1 MADVRIR
8 FQSDSQAAAREIERL
23 RAEITRLNTQ
33 FTNTGRAASQA
44 GGLVDQ
50 FGNPLRE
57 SATDAQRLTRAISL
71 TNDELREIRATSLR
85 SADAL
90 DQIGDE
96 ARQTTQHLAR
106 LNASMAESNRSTG
119 VFTTGL
125 GSLRN
130 VLGGLGIAVVTHQ
143 LGQISVNA
151 VQAAGSLE
159 QLTRATTQI
168 EGSAEGAE
176 ARIAALIEVANLPG
190 LQFEPLVR
198 YSNRLRAAGLAG
210 EDVDTILLSVGQT
223 IVSLGG
229 SAATAELAME
239 QLIQAFQ
246 YGQVDMRDF
255 RTIIQQ
261 IPGFLEAMADVHDVE
276 ANMDGLREAFNRTG
290 GSIRDLVIPTFDE
303 LSRRFEAPPADSY
316 IVAMDTLENAFML
329 AQASIGGL
337 FLPTIVEAAQGLA
350 DFFEAVR
357 AGVDDVT
364 TLPEPIQ
371 EIIRGAMALWE
382 ALQNVT
388 DGIGGAMSP
397 SVRELATQLA
407 GLIGSVLEL
416 VGALYNG
423 LEPVFRA
430 VYTVIGTVVAAVA
443 QLVDHITFL
452 IDGLTDAVN
461 WVTAFWTEEERAAV
475 STDKL
480 AQATEMLAEAQEK
493 LASSGDGQRARL
505 KELQTELENTNA
517 SVQRYEERLKRAN
530 DASNYRDIE
539 FYERRLALAR
549 ERVTELTAEIE
560 TLTQRYG
567 GASAALG
574 ENASASER
582 NAAKLADLQIEL
594 AGVNTEI
601 ENYQQRLAKAREE
614 AVGETNPAIEQLER
628 RLAAAQSQASGLQTE
643 IDTLTGTLA
652 ASTDDAGAAA
662 EASENYSLAL
672 ARLKAEAEDTRAT
685 LSDTVDVQQ
694 LGANYSAAIAAS
706 DAYYAAQIANAE
718 AALAQEEENSEA
730 YQKIETDLFNL
741 RREQVQA
748 RERLTQQAAAV
759 GESESQR
766 RIAAA
771 EAENAALQKA
781 GEETARALTASQ
793 KQQTEAA
800 AAEQQRL
807 TEAHETALQE
817 REAAQQASDARIV
830 QNSQEQLEILKD
842 NFQDQLPAGVDAAYS
857 TIQQATIEHY
867 EILKTQARGR
877 ITDED
882 ALTAELVSL
891 DRQRNAELQSNHR
904 EYLQRIASDAKDLL
918 GERTEDFR
926 EASADI
932 LHNWE
937 RTVSEF
943 ERRLRE
949 ADTEDAIREIEGEFT
964 EAQQQML
971 ESLQSVLIELGFTAE
986 QAAGIME
993 EVFRT
998 AENESDSFADKVIA
1012 AFKRLGREA
1021 ARETRQQ
1028 NRQIERE
1035 YRELTRDIENILGNI
1050 TDFFIDIANDGSIE
1064 DAFRN
1069 LGKRLGNAVLDEFNQ
1084 QLAGQIASAISRETA
1099 GASMSA
1105 GTGTTAAGGI
1115 AGLGSIASLLT
1126 NPAAIAAAFLAFPA
1140 YGAYQHLTDDDIAP
1154 AGQGRGIAPV
1164 GGLPT
1169 EPFNRGQRDS
1179 GGTPTSTFG
1188 RGRGYLREIDDTI
1201 AEVDTIVEEVAE
1213 QSVEAFGGFYG
1224 IILSQLQEN
1233 LDQAAFNLDFAQQTG
1248 RGVNDAIQGI
1258 ITANTEFYQHQIDEI
1273 NRVRRETGEL
1283 SFGNAEELAR
1293 EVQGIINDARLA
1305 LQQTSNVVRFTP
1317 VTERGRTPGTRF
1329 NALTGH
1335 FEQIP
1340 TAGSEA
1346 HAPVGSQDP
1355 TAPVETQETPETV
1368 AEDILASVL
1377 EAINEDVQLINAS
1390 ILSLETQIA
1399 QASAPEEIAELLDQ
1413 IPELIRQ
1420 KYQRLRDALS
1430 EKYYAGEITAR
1441 CLQRLYQ

>member
-44 GGLVDQ
+44 GVLVDQ

-57 SATDAQRLTRAISL
+57 SASDAQRLTRAISV

-90 DQIGDE
+90 DKIGDE
-96 ARQTTQHLAR
+96 ARQTTQQLAR
-106 LNASMAESNRSTG
+106 LNQSMAQSNQSTG

-125 GSLRN
+125 GNLRG

-143 LGQISVNA
+143 LGQFSVNA

-176 ARIAALIEVANLPG
+176 ARISALIEVANLPG

-329 AQASIGGL
+329 TQASIGGL
-337 FLPTIVEAAQGLA
+337 FLPTIVEAAQGLS

-371 EIIRGAMALWE
+371 EIIRDAMALWE
-382 ALQNVT
+382 ALQNVA
-388 DGIGGAMSP
+388 DGIGEAMSP

-407 GLIGSVLEL
+407 GLIGSILEL
-416 VGALYNG
+416 TGALYNG

-443 QLVDHITFL
+443 QLVEHITLL
-452 IDGLTDAVN
+452 IGGLTDAVN
-461 WVTAFWTEEERAAV
+461 WVTSFWREEDRAAV

-480 AQATEMLAEAQEK
+480 TQATEMLAEAQAK
-493 LASSGDGQRARL
+493 LANAGDQGRERL
-505 KELQTELENTNA
+505 KSLQSELNETVA
-517 SVQRYEERLKRAN
+517 SVQRYEEQLKRAN
-530 DASNYRDIE
+530 DARNYRDIE

-549 ERVTELTAEIE
+549 ERVSELTAEIE

-582 NAAKLADLQIEL
+582 NAAKLADLQTEL

-628 RLAAAQSQASGLQTE
+628 RLAAAQAEASGLQTE

-652 ASTDDAGAAA
+652 ASSDDAAAA
-662 EASENYSLAL
+662 AQASENYGLAL
-672 ARLKAEAEDTRAT
+672 AKLKADAEDTRT
-685 LSDTVDVQQ
+685 SLSETVDIQQ

-766 RIAAA
+766 RIEAA
-771 EAENAALQKA
+771 EAENEALQKA

-793 KQQTEAA
+793 KQQTDAA

-807 TEAHETALQE
+807 TEAHETALRE

-842 NFQDQLPAGVDAAYS
+842 NFQNQLPDGVDAAYS

-867 EILKTQARGR
+867 EILKEQARAR

-882 ALTAELVSL
+882 ALNAELVSL
-891 DRQRNAELQSNHR
+891 DRQRNAELQANHR
-904 EYLQRIASDAKDLL
+904 SYLQRIASDAKDLL

-932 LHNWE
+932 LHDWE

-964 EAQQQML
+964 QAQQQML
-971 ESLQSVLIELGFTAE
+971 DSLQSVLIELGFTGE
-986 QAAGIME
+986 QAAEIMT
-993 EVFRT
+993 EVLRT
-998 AENESDSFADKVIA
+998 AESESDSFADKVIA
-1012 AFKRLGREA
+1012 AFKRIGREA
-1021 ARETRQQ
+1021 ERETRQQ

-1035 YRELTRDIENILGNI
+1035 YRELTRDIENILGTI
-1050 TDFFIDIANDGSIE
+1050 TDFFIDIANDGNIE

-1069 LGKRLGNAVLDEFNQ
+1069 LGNKLGNAVLDEFNQ

-1099 GASMSA
+1099 GASISA
-1105 GTGTTAAGGI
+1105 GTGTAAGGF
-1115 AGLGSIASLLT
+1115 AGLGSITSLLT

-1140 YGAYQHLTDDDIAP
+1140 YGAYQHLTDDDVAP
-1154 AGQGRGIAPV
+1154 AGQGRGIAPNIPSQPFSR
-1164 GGLPT
+1164 GGRYPNRDEPT
-1169 EPFNRGQRDS
+1169 F
-1179 GGTPTSTFG
+1179 T
-1188 RGRGYLREIDDTI
+1188 RGRGYQREIDDAI
-1201 AEVDTIVEEVAE
+1201 AEIETLVEEVTE

-1258 ITANTEFYQHQIDEI
+1258 IAANTEFYQHQIDEI

-1317 VTERGRTPGTRF
+1317 ITERGRTPGTRF
-1329 NALTGH
+1329 NASTGQ

-1340 TAGSEA
+1340 TAGSETL
-1346 HAPVGSQDP
+1346 APVGSQDP
-1355 TAPVETQETPETV
+1355 TATPDTPDTPDAPETV
-1368 AEDILASVL
+1368 EEDVLASVL
-1377 EAINEDVQLINAS
+1377 ERINADVALINAS
-1390 ILSLETQIA
+1390 ILSLETQID
-1399 QASAPEEIAELLDQ
+1399 QASEPSEIAET
-1413 IPELIRQ
+1413 P
-1420 KYQRLRDALS
+1420 
-1430 EKYYAGEITAR
+1430 
-1441 CLQRLYQ
+1441 